1 MKKRFITIIM
11 FVVIIPSFLVN
22 IIASMLYAHYMT
34 KRIEN
39 NYEYAYEINNENAK
53 ETFRRFEN
61 ILNRLASDG
70 KIKEKVMQL
79 GTAENLNKSLI
90 YSKEI
95 DAEINGIIASDD
107 NYNENTYTITVYPLN
122 ENVAC
127 IGEHVDSVGNIS
139 HKAWFK
145 DIKSGE
151 KLIYVDKTFGR
162 NALCV
167 ATQIYDGNDFL
178 EYDNKIAVIVME
190 IEASKFLKNMIQR
203 NSRLLSIELYNDEHG
218 ERIRYGDGSND
229 KDLKTKYIVENDFTE
244 DGWKIKCVFDMQEE
258 YNAIRISVLF
268 WLLIVVLL
276 VIIDL
281 IIVIKSSNEVVFKLD
296 HILEKMQHIQKGEWG
311 YTDTLGG
318 TDEFSKIDGGLNEMS
333 LEIERIIGERYVADI
348 AKRMAEMNALKLQLN
363 PHFIYNTL
371 ENVSSIARQKEC
383 NEITLICSKMADI
396 LRYNLNSDNEDDVV
410 LADEIDLVKNYYE
423 ILKIRFSDR
432 INIYYD
438 IPKELESVKVIKFLL
453 QPLVENVVKHVIS
466 KDMENHMVV
475 IAARETGDLLEIE
488 VMDDG
493 EGLEKE
499 QVQHIIETIETGNLS
514 DDRNIGLKNI
524 NLRLKLAYG
533 DKAELAIESVK
544 GAGTKIIVR
553 LPVEK
558 EDANV

>member
-11 FVVIIPSFLVN
+11 LVVIIPSFFAN

-34 KRIEN
+34 KRIED
-39 NYEYAYEINNENAK
+39 NYEYAYKINNENAK
-53 ETFRRFEN
+53 ETFKRFEN

-70 KIKEKVMQL
+70 KLKEKIMKL
-79 GTAENLNKSLI
+79 ETAENLNKSLV
-90 YSKEI
+90 YSKDI
-95 DAEINGIIASDD
+95 DSEINSIIASDD
-107 NYNENTYTITVYPLN
+107 NYRENTYTITVYPLN
-122 ENVAC
+122 EKVAC
-127 IGEHVDSVGNIS
+127 IGEHIDSVNNIS

-151 KLIYVDKTFGR
+151 KLIYADNSFGR

-167 ATQIYDGNDFL
+167 ATQIYDGDDFL

-203 NSRLLSIELYNDEHG
+203 NSQLLSIELYNDKRNEM
-218 ERIRYGDGSND
+218 IRYGDGSYSKN
-229 KDLKTKYIVENDFTE
+229 LKAKYIVENDFTG
-244 DGWKIKCVFDMQEE
+244 DDWKIKCVFDMREE
-258 YNAIRISVLF
+258 YNAIRLTVLF
-268 WLLIVVLL
+268 WILLVVLL
-276 VIIDL
+276 VITDL
-281 IIVIKSSNEVVFKLD
+281 FIVIRSSNEVVFKLN

-333 LEIERIIGERYVADI
+333 LEIEKIIGERYVADI

-396 LRYNLNSDNEDDVV
+396 LRYNLNSDNENDIV
-410 LADEIDLVKNYYE
+410 LADEIDLVKNYFE

-475 IAARETGDLLEIE
+475 IAARKNGNLLEIE

-499 QVQHIIETIETGNLS
+499 EVERITEAIAAGNLS

-553 LPVEK
+553 LPVER
-558 EDANV
+558 EDENV